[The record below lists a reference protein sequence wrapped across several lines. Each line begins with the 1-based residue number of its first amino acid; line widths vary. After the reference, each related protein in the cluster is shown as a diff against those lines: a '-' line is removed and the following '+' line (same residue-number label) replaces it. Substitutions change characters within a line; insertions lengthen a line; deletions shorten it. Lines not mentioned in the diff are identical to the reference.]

1 MGRGN
6 ETMALAGP
14 LPRERGRSVLV
25 MNVARLFRVVMIA
38 SPVVLTAWTPTE
50 WRTSMKPMM
59 TSSVPLPIEGEL
71 PSLDIGGEWLNSP
84 PLSPASLRGKVVLL
98 DIWNFSCINWIRQLP
113 YVRAWAEKYKDH
125 GLVVIGVHSP
135 EFGFE
140 TDVDNVRRAAR
151 AMNVAYPIVMDS
163 QHAIWRALDN
173 QAWPALYFVDAGG
186 HIRHHYY
193 GEGAYDQAE
202 EILQQLLA
210 EAGRA
215 GGPQELVSI
224 DPKGVEE
231 QADWRSLRTPE
242 TYVGYERAENFASPG
257 GPLEDKPAD
266 YTAPAK
272 LGLNHWALSGRWSM
286 GQEAAVLKAPHG
298 RITFRFHARDLHLVM
313 GSAAAGA
320 SVRFRVLIDGRPP
333 EGSHGLDVDGQG
345 NGTATEDRLYQ
356 LIRQPGPIQDRTFE
370 IEFLDAGVEILSFT
384 FG

>member
-1 MGRGN
+1 MLEHGAPMNATR
-6 ETMALAGP
+6 
-14 LPRERGRSVLV
+14 LV
-25 MNVARLFRVVMIA
+25 RVVMIA
-38 SPVVLTAWTPTE
+38 SPIVLATGAPTE
-50 WRTSMKPMM
+50 WRTPVKPMM

-71 PSLDIGGEWLNSP
+71 PSLDVGGEWLNSP
-84 PLSPASLRGKVVLL
+84 ALSPGSLRGKVVLL

-140 TDVDNVRRAAR
+140 TRVDNVRRAVK
-151 AMNVAYPIVMDS
+151 AMNVVYPIVMDS

-173 QAWPALYFVDAGG
+173 QAWPALYFVDARGR
-186 HIRHHYY
+186 IRHHYY

-210 EAGRA
+210 EAGHP
-215 GGPQELVSI
+215 GGSQEVISI
-224 DPKGVEE
+224 DPKGVEA

-257 GPLEDKPAD
+257 GPVEDEPAD
-266 YTAPAK
+266 YAAPAK
-272 LGLNHWALSGRWSM
+272 LGLNQWTLSGRWSM
-286 GQEAAVLKAPHG
+286 GQEATVLKAPQG
-298 RITFRFHARDLHLVM
+298 RVAFRFHARDLHLVM

-320 SVRFRVLIDGRPP
+320 SARFRVLIDGRPP
-333 EGSHGLDVDGQG
+333 GGAHGLDVDGQG
-345 NGTATEDRLYQ
+345 NGTVREDRLYQ

-370 IEFLDAGVEILSFT
+370 IEFLDAGVEIFSFT